1 MTSTY
6 LYDALGRRVGQT
18 ASGLTTQYIYDM
30 LNVAQEQYTGGT
42 VADMLAGLG
51 LDQNFARTDTS
62 GSYAM
67 LPDLL
72 GSTIAMVNSAE
83 AITTAYQYGP
93 VGRTTMTGTSSTA
106 PSPARHGDCVKEQS
120 SRRAALSRWARER
133 AL

>member
-1 MTSTY
+1 MEF
-6 LYDALGRRVGQT
+6 RRPQPT
-18 ASGLTTQYIYDM
+18 ARHCGPQPDTTNRLAKLCAIF
-30 LNVAQEQYTGGT
+30 NVAQEQYTGGT